1 MGISGWGGDR
11 GVGVGWLCQVC
22 KRLMYAELSAL
33 SHMLA
38 AAAAAVA
45 VHDNVASMAP

>member
-1 MGISGWGGDR
+1 M
-11 GVGVGWLCQVC
+11 GVGWLHQVC
-22 KRLMYAELSAL
+22 KHLMYAELSAL

-38 AAAAAVA
+38 AAAAVA